1 MKGESSMEFLFE
13 FLFLIPETFFD
24 LLCISGLTVNPRK
37 ERHFPGEEQGGIYF
51 IARRME
57 GMTPED
63 RKQMIRFNNASF
75 FLIALGTFV
84 IGILT
89 MSLMSAMSG
98 WFWILGVAVEI
109 VMAVWAYKR
118 WKKKA
123 MEMTER
129 ARLLE
134 RNI

>member
-37 ERHFPGEEQGGIYF
+37 ERHFSGDEQGGIYF

-63 RKQMIRFNNASF
+63 RKRMIRFNNMA
-75 FLIALGTFV
+75 FLLMALVTFV

-89 MSLMSAMSG
+89 MMLMNAVSG
-98 WFWILGVAVEI
+98 WLWILGVLVEI
-109 VMAVWAYKR
+109 VMAFWAYGR

-123 MEMTER
+123 LEMTAR
-129 ARLLE
+129 A
-134 RNI
+134 